1 VRERKKQ
8 TTTTTKEEKKT
19 RKVQIH
25 AKEILSLSLSFSHL
39 TENQIRQ
46 RDRRDRVQQ
55 NRRHVPGSK
64 VPKPNQKL
72 IQLLRVRAGGEGVLG
87 EERRGNE
94 RRRG

>member
-1 VRERKKQ
+1 M
-8 TTTTTKEEKKT
+8 KEEKKSPST
-19 RKVQIH
+19 R
-25 AKEILSLSLSFSHL
+25 ERNSLSLSHL

-64 VPKPNQKL
+64 VPKPDQKL
-72 IQLLRVRAGGEGVLG
+72 FQLLRVRAGGEGVLG